1 MAASVSES
9 VHASDST
16 SNEIKMELIR
26 LNDELVKL
34 EYTYS
39 VYVVNPEEDEHEEEK
54 RRAKGKG
61 KQKVGEIEE
70 ISEQPQSQ
78 QIEKLISDLEDWNL
92 KAQPYI
98 NDHVTPF
105 LTANIFHSYKTLK
118 LLHRFL
124 TYNLLSRSQ
133 TLTTRI
139 LNHQEQEDND
149 EDEHDIAKT
158 ILKKTVHAAK
168 GMVSEIRDA
177 LAESSSKKITLAE
190 YMKDESNNV
199 KLPFEYGYLGNIR
212 IRAVLA
218 AIQLSKRLS
227 QFMFSLSDRDED
239 FLEKV
244 ISEIKKLTQKA
255 ENSSIA
261 SKFVA

>member
-9 VHASDST
+9 VPASDSK
-16 SNEIKMELIR
+16 SMEIKMELIS

-39 VYVVNPEEDEHEEEK
+39 VYVVNPEEEEK
-54 RRAKGKG
+54 SKKKRKTK
-61 KQKVGEIEE
+61 K
-70 ISEQPQSQ
+70 
-78 QIEKLISDLEDWNL
+78 WNL

-105 LTANIFHSYKTLK
+105 LTDNIFQSYKTLK
-118 LLHRFL
+118 LFHRFL
-124 TYNLLSRSQ
+124 NYNLLSRSQ
-133 TLTTRI
+133 ALTTMIRS
-139 LNHQEQEDND
+139 QEQEED

-158 ILKKTVHAAK
+158 ILKKTVYAAK

-177 LAESSSKKITLAE
+177 IADLRNNQELSSKKITLAE
-190 YMKDESNNV
+190 YVKDESNNIN
-199 KLPFEYGYLGNIR
+199 LPFEYECLGNIR

-227 QFMFSLSDRDED
+227 QFMFSLSDRDEEL
-239 FLEKV
+239 LEKV
-244 ISEIKKLTQKA
+244 VSEIKKLTQKA
-255 ENSSIA
+255 ENSILLPSLLL
-261 SKFVA
+261 